1 VGGNALFLYFPIL
14 VLSIWSKISPHPLE
28 SVTLMDSFNT
38 TIGSYVQPSALRADP
53 LSYHAFGVVESLH
66 KVYNISRITINNRK
80 EVKNMAEDFEAQLK
94 KLDEDMKTAKTQA
107 DKDAIKKRQDELKRK
122 LEESK
127 KK

>member
-1 VGGNALFLYFPIL
+1 
-14 VLSIWSKISPHPLE
+14 
-28 SVTLMDSFNT
+28 
-38 TIGSYVQPSALRADP
+38 
-53 LSYHAFGVVESLH
+53 
-66 KVYNISRITINNRK
+66 
-80 EVKNMAEDFEAQLK
+80 MAEDFEAQLK